1 MRLAT
6 VVLLLTL
13 CDVLPTG
20 GADYSVLLLT
30 PLLWQLRTSAN
41 PGSVFRRSTSLA
53 CPNEDHASKSLVKGP
68 LVIVEP
74 TCSL

>member
-13 CDVLPTG
+13 CDVLPAW

-30 PLLWQLRTSAN
+30 PTAEDAPSRSQTAGAVRGWLLTFVTRYQN
-41 PGSVFRRSTSLA
+41 
-53 CPNEDHASKSLVKGP
+53 
-68 LVIVEP
+68 
-74 TCSL
+74 

>member
-13 CDVLPTG
+13 CDVLPAW

-30 PLLWQLRTSAN
+30 PTAEDAPS
-41 PGSVFRRSTSLA
+41 RS
-53 CPNEDHASKSLVKGP
+53 
-68 LVIVEP
+68 
-74 TCSL
+74 